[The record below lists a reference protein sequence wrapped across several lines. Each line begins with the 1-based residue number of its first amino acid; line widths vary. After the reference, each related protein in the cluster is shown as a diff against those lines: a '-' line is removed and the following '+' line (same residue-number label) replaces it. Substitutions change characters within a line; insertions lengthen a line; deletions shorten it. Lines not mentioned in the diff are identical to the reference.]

1 MSMTHEAPTPRPTV
15 SDRLSPAGVAGVALF
30 ATLIAL
36 QPPVSLRAQV
46 DPVLGDNYQRL
57 VIRGAT
63 LIDGTG
69 GPPVGPR
76 DVVVEGGRIV
86 DIVRAGAGTGDR
98 VLEAGGKYVLPG
110 IIDAHTHLGDE
121 GVPDDYIPKLWL
133 AHGVTTVRV
142 FSGTGADDPAVRLA
156 RAQREGAA
164 PFDAPRIVVYP
175 FWRGDDPRFWD
186 PDRAREVVRE
196 WKAAG
201 HDGIKIS
208 GKPGLLPDMLPVI
221 ADEAARQGMGV
232 AVHIGQDGVY
242 PMNAVAVAATG
253 ITTIEHHYGY
263 PEATFAHRGMQD
275 LPADHDYGDELK
287 RFRSTG
293 RVWDETDSD
302 RLYGPVLDT
311 LLRLSREGRFTMVPT
326 FSVYEDQTD
335 LSRAKSL
342 PWLERY
348 TWPSVME
355 RWTPNPEVHGSFY
368 FEWTS
373 ADEAAW
379 SRLFIRWLPWV
390 NQFKN
395 RGGHVAVGSDT
406 GTSYHLYG
414 FGTIR
419 ELELMQRA
427 GFHPLE
433 IVKAATQ
440 ESARAVG
447 LEGVGVIRP
456 GYEADLLVL
465 DENPLEDFKVLYG
478 TGAARSTPDGVASTV
493 HGLRYTIVDG
503 KVMDARAILEE
514 VARMVEAA
522 RRAVS

>member
-1 MSMTHEAPTPRPTV
+1 MKTLV
-15 SDRLSPAGVAGVALF
+15 SPWR
-30 ATLIAL
+30 ATLIL
-36 QPPVSLRAQV
+36 GVSLGLPSILAAQA
-46 DPVLGDNYQRL
+46 DPVLGDDYQRL

-76 DVVVEGGRIV
+76 DIVVSDGRIV
-86 DIVRAGAGTGDR
+86 EIVAAGRGTGDR
-98 VLEAGGKYVLPG
+98 VIEAEGKWVMPG
-110 IIDAHTHLGDE
+110 IVDAHTHLGGGGLPPE
-121 GVPDDYIPKLWL
+121 YIPKLWL
-133 AHGVTTVRV
+133 AHGITTVRTY
-142 FSGTGADDPAVRLA
+142 SGTADDDAAVSLA
-156 RAQREGAA
+156 RAQRAGRA
-164 PFDAPRIVVYP
+164 PFDAPHVVVYP
-175 FWRGDDPRFWD
+175 FWRGNDPRFWNAKG
-186 PDRAREVVRE
+186 AREVVRE

-201 HDGIKIS
+201 FDGVKVS
-208 GKPGLLPDMLPVI
+208 GKPGLLPDILPVI
-221 ADEAARQGMGV
+221 AEETRAQGLGL

-242 PMNAVAVAATG
+242 PMNAVAVAGVGA
-253 ITTIEHHYGY
+253 TTIEHHYGY
-263 PEATFAHRGMQD
+263 SEATFGDRGIQD
-275 LPADHDYGDELK
+275 LSADHDYGDELK

-293 RVWDETDSD
+293 RVWDEADMD
-302 RLYGPVLDT
+302 RLYGPVMDT
-311 LLRLSREGRFTMVPT
+311 LLALSREGRFTMVPT

-335 LSRAKSL
+335 LARAKSL
-342 PWLERY
+342 PWLDQY
-348 TWPSVME
+348 TWPSVMA

-390 NQFKN
+390 NAFKN

-440 ESARAVG
+440 EGARALG
-447 LEGVGVIRP
+447 LEGVGQIRP
-456 GYEADLLVL
+456 GFEADLLVL
-465 DENPLEDFKVLYG
+465 DMNPLEDMKILYG
-478 TGAARSTPDGVASTV
+478 TGAERVTLDGKATTV
-493 HGLRYTIVDG
+493 NGLRYTILDG
-503 KVMDARAILEE
+503 KVIDARATLRE
-514 VARMVEAA
+514 VAEMVARA
-522 RRAVS
+522 RRTTSP

>member
-1 MSMTHEAPTPRPTV
+1 MTRPRTLPILLVATALCLSVAPRI
-15 SDRLSPAGVAGVALF
+15 D
-30 ATLIAL
+30 
-36 QPPVSLRAQV
+36 AQV
-46 DPVLGDNYQRL
+46 DPVLGDSYDRL

-63 LIDGTG
+63 VIDGTG

-76 DVVVEGGRIV
+76 DVVVEDGRIRE
-86 DIVRAGAGTGDR
+86 IVSAGRGVGDR
-98 VLEAGGKYVLPG
+98 VIEANGMYVMPG
-110 IIDAHTHLGDE
+110 IVDAHTHLQGE
-121 GVPDDYIPKLWL
+121 PVPPDYIPKLWL
-133 AHGVTTVRV
+133 AHGITTVRV
-142 FSGTGADDPAVRLA
+142 FASAQGDDPAVRLA
-156 RAQREGAA
+156 RAQRAGAA
-164 PFDAPRIVVYP
+164 PFDAPHVVVYP
-175 FWRGDDPRFWD
+175 FWRGADERFWD
-186 PDRAREVVRE
+186 ADGARAVVRE
-196 WKAAG
+196 WKEMG
-201 HDGIKIS
+201 LDGVKIS
-208 GKPGLLPDMLPVI
+208 GKPGLLPDILPAI
-221 ADEAARQGMGV
+221 ADEAARQDMGV

-242 PMNAVAVAATG
+242 PMDAVAVASTG

-263 PEATFAHRGMQD
+263 PESTFEGRGMQD
-275 LPADHDYGDELK
+275 LAPDHDYGDELK

-293 RVWDETDSD
+293 RVWDEADVD

-311 LLRLSREGRFTMVPT
+311 LVALSREGRFTMVPT

-335 LSRAKSL
+335 LSRARSL

-348 TWPSVME
+348 TWPSVMA

-390 NQFKN
+390 KAFRD

-427 GFHPLE
+427 GLHPLE
-433 IVKAATQ
+433 IVQAATQ
-440 ESARAVG
+440 GSARAVG
-447 LEGVGVIRP
+447 LEGVGMIRP

-465 DENPLEDFKVLYG
+465 DMNPLEDLKVLYG
-478 TGAARSTPDGVASTV
+478 TGAVRVTLDGRASTV
-493 HGLRYTIVDG
+493 NGLKYTILDG
-503 KVMDARAILEE
+503 KVIDARATLRE
-514 VARMVEAA
+514 VAEMVDRAKRAA
-522 RRAVS
+522 S